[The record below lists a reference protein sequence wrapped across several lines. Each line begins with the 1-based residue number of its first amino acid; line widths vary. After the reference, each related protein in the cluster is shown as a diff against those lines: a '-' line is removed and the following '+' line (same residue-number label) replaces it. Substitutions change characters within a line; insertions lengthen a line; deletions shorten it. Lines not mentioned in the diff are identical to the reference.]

1 MAVTKI
7 WPVRGQL
14 EKPLEY
20 VKNTE
25 KTENHRFDQKALQAL
40 GDVMSYAVNEEKT
53 ERHFFVSGINC
64 NTTCARDQFQTIK
77 KRFDKEGGIIAFH
90 AYQSFAPGETTPQ
103 QAHEIGVKL
112 AKELW
117 GDSFQVVVATHLN
130 TTCLHNHFVLNS
142 VSFRDGKRYH
152 DSKATYRKLRE
163 ISDRLCREYGLSTIE
178 NPMRFEKEIPYIAQ
192 MTKEGKPTRYNLAKA
207 AIDEAISVSCNMYE
221 FEYHLNSLGYRT
233 QFDPNRKY
241 WTIVPKG
248 WNKPIRLARLGD
260 EYTNERIYERVM
272 SNPTSVRMIAFSS
285 GNEPKRQQYYLP
297 TRGNKINRVGGL
309 KGYYLKI
316 CYELGYLPRYKHNP
330 SRVHYLLRDEILW
343 IEKYSR
349 QAQFLGKNDIS
360 TLEELKAV
368 RTERVST
375 LSELGEWRKEL
386 RNMLRR
392 TGEEHKDE
400 IREKITSISERM
412 QALRKEIR
420 MCDDIELRSSKII
433 EKVERVEREK
443 ELGKER

>member
-25 KTENHRFDQKALQAL
+25 KTENPLFDYKALQAL

-64 NTTCARDQFQTIK
+64 NTTCARDQFQIIK
-77 KRFDKEGGIIAFH
+77 KKFDKEGGIIAFH

-112 AKELW
+112 AKEVW

-142 VSFRDGKRYH
+142 VSFKDGKRYH

-163 ISDRLCREYGLSTIE
+163 TSDRLCREHGLSIIE
-178 NPMRFEKEIPYIAQ
+178 NPVRFETENNHIAQ

-241 WTIVPKG
+241 WTVVPKG
-248 WNKPIRLARLGD
+248 WNKPIRLARLGE
-260 EYTNERIYERVM
+260 EYTNERIYERIM
-272 SNPTSVRMIAFSS
+272 SNPTSVRLMAFSNGDRS
-285 GNEPKRQQYYLP
+285 RQRQYYIP
-297 TRGNKINRVGGL
+297 TRRNKINRVGGL
-309 KGYYLKI
+309 KGYYLKM
-316 CYELGYLPRYKHNP
+316 CYELGYLPRYTHKP
-330 SRVHYLLRDEILW
+330 SNVHYLLRDELLW
-343 IEKYSR
+343 VEKYSQ
-349 QAQFLGKNDIS
+349 QARFLGKNDIN
-360 TLEELKAV
+360 TVEELKSIKAD
-368 RTERVST
+368 RVT
-375 LSELGEWRKEL
+375 ALSELDDSRKEL

-392 TGEEHKDE
+392 TGEGHKDE
-400 IREKITSISERM
+400 IREKIASISERM
-412 QALRKEIR
+412 QSLRKEIR
-420 MCDDIELRSSKII
+420 MCEDIELRSSKVI
-433 EKVERVEREK
+433 EKIERVEREK